1 MSIQNIRSRRTRRG
15 VALITAIWLIVAISV
30 VALQFSI
37 DAKERRSL
45 GLNAAD
51 RGAQRALAGGAL
63 KLVQAKLDYALR
75 TVPTGRN
82 TSMLQA
88 SDPWLGIDSLYSGT
102 YEVDSQPVYVK
113 ATDLGAKLNIND
125 LSEDELK
132 TFFAYVLNDYV
143 AADGLAQCV
152 MDWVQV
158 GDMPRIH
165 GAKRDDYIKAG
176 MLALPTYAP
185 FRDITELQF
194 VKGMT
199 PDIYAAVS
207 PYLTTLGAGLV
218 NLNTAPPA
226 VMKVLPGM
234 TDQILTTII
243 GLRSEGQR
251 ITSVAEVMGAANRGR
266 RLTPAQQAQ
275 QAQAQQAFSARA
287 SIISNEVLFTVIS
300 RSGKQSQPTELQ
312 AIVSRANGNVSISWQ
327 QW

>member
-1 MSIQNIRSRRTRRG
+1 MRPRRG
-15 VALITAIWLIVAISV
+15 VALITAIWLVVAIAA

-51 RGAQRALAGGAL
+51 RGKQRALAGGAL

-75 TVPTGRN
+75 TIPTGRGN
-82 TSMLQA
+82 TSMLQS
-88 SDPWLGIDSLYSGT
+88 SDPWLGVDSLYSGM
-102 YEVDSQPVYVK
+102 YQVDSQDVFVK

-132 TFFAYVLNDYV
+132 TFFGYILNDYV
-143 AADGLAQCV
+143 LADALAQCV
-152 MDWVQV
+152 MDWTQV

-165 GAKRDDYIKAG
+165 GAKKDDYIKAG
-176 MLALPTYAP
+176 LLALPTYAP

-199 PDIYAAVS
+199 PDIYAEVS
-207 PYLTTLGAGLV
+207 PYLTTLGSGLV
-218 NLNTAPPA
+218 NLNAAPA
-226 VMKVLPGM
+226 QVLKALPGM
-234 TDQILTTII
+234 TDQMLTTIL
-243 GLRSEGQR
+243 GLRAQGQR

-266 RLTPAQQAQ
+266 RLTPQQQAQ
-275 QAQAQQAFSARA
+275 QATQTQAFSTRA
-287 SIISNEVLFTVIS
+287 AIISNEVLFTVIS
-300 RSGKQSQPTELQ
+300 RSGKQALPTQMQ
-312 AIVSRANGNVSISWQ
+312 AIVSRANGQVSISWQ